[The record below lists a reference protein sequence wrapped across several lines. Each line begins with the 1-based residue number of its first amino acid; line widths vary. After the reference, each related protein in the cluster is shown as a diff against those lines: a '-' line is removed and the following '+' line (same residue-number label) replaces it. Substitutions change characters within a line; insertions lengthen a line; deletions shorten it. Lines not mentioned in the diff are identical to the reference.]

1 VGFGVVVGHAQ
12 ALAAAAG
19 GGLDHHRIADL
30 LGDLDG
36 CIGTVDGIVVAGD
49 GVDAGFD
56 GELLG
61 LDLVTH
67 LGDGVVLRTD
77 ELDAFFFEAAGE
89 LGVLGQ
95 EAVAG
100 WTAWAP
106 VCLQAAMI
114 LSATR

>member
-1 VGFGVVVGHAQ
+1 VGFGVVVGNPQ

-49 GVDAGFD
+49 GVAGFD

-95 EAVAG
+95 EAVA